1 MHTESRVRKMRSLSA
16 DSTRT
21 SAAKAQTRTRR
32 HARRVKNEA
41 RRAA

>member
-1 MHTESRVRKMRSLSA
+1 MHTESRVRKMRSLTAEGS
-16 DSTRT
+16 RT

-32 HARRVKNEA
+32 HARRAKREV